1 MKHLICRAHTKEH
14 IWTVHILNLANLTA
28 QLDLMTMK
36 RIAEQFYVGFS
47 TRLLSLAR
55 IFLCEWQQLA

>member
-28 QLDLMTMK
+28 QLDLSDNETYG
-36 RIAEQFYVGFS
+36 RTILRRFFYTVIIARENI
-47 TRLLSLAR
+47 LM
-55 IFLCEWQQLA
+55 